1 MANGKPGRPPKNPT
15 TKTTTLTIKIPAQ
28 TKNLI
33 IELAEG
39 YDMTITEYLTTL
51 VHRDAREAPN
61 AQNTATR
68 QQP

>member
-15 TKTTTLTIKIPAQ
+15 TKTTTLTIKIPAE

-33 IELAEG
+33 IELADG

-51 VHRDAREAPN
+51 IQRD
-61 AQNTATR
+61 AQNTPTS

>member
-33 IELAEG
+33 IELADG

-51 VHRDAREAPN
+51 IHRDA
-61 AQNTATR
+61 QNPPTR

>member
-1 MANGKPGRPPKNPT
+1 MANGKPGRPPKPPT

-33 IELAEG
+33 IELADG

-51 VHRDAREAPN
+51 VNRDSREAPN
-61 AQNTATR
+61 AQDATTR